1 MVSLEPCARLDARG
15 APIIQKE
22 KTGLTSSERRH
33 SLLHAL
39 RSFCPSFECSGQE
52 LSFVERHLL
61 WRKLYIYCRFM
72 NLSFPSDIVRSL
84 LSFRLGAR
92 GPVPEPRNWSE
103 LRKCEPLD
111 AARALDPR
119 NTLAVQVVLSLGDER
134 PQDTGL
140 ELWYDLLSSV
150 LFVFEELETSGSE
163 DMPTPDAVFASMA
176 LRLPLSL
183 TKRPNVERAYAVLNE
198 YGLLRRSESAKR

>member
-1 MVSLEPCARLDARG
+1 MVSLEPRARLAQRG

-39 RSFCPSFECSGQE
+39 RSFCPSFECSGRE
-52 LSFVERHLL
+52 LSFAERHLL
-61 WRKLYIYCRFM
+61 WRKLYIYCRFL
-72 NLSFPSDIVRSL
+72 NLFFPTDIVRPL

-92 GPVPEPRNWSE
+92 GPVPEPQNWSE
-103 LRKCEPLD
+103 LTECEPLD
-111 AARALDPR
+111 AARAPSTKDVF
-119 NTLAVQVVLSLGDER
+119 AVQIVLSLGGER
-134 PQDTGL
+134 PQDTSP